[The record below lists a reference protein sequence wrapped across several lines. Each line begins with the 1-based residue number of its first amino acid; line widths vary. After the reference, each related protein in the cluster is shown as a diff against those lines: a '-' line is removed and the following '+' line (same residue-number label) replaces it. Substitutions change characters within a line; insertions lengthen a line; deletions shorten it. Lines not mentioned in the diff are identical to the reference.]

1 MGAPAGHAS
10 LFRSIALVT
19 PSPHP
24 AIERLHANS
33 GLRPLV
39 ASHRGASQE
48 HPENTLTAFRRAT
61 QLGVAIQE
69 FDVRE
74 LSCGELVCV
83 HDATWD
89 RTTDSC
95 QLLGPGALV
104 AQTDLQTARTL
115 NAAAAATASAT
126 HEPVPT
132 LKEALDAMLPTC
144 VPLIEHKAGTARR
157 YVEFLRAEQRTG
169 DVILQSFDWQFL
181 ADVRQLAKEIAIA
194 ALGPKDGVASPTS
207 GAIKKMQAF
216 GAQLVHWRATDLTR
230 ADVKRLHAQGLLV
243 CTYTTDNELGWFG
256 GQALGVDA
264 MCTNDPETMRTALNR
279 TIS

>member
-1 MGAPAGHAS
+1 
-10 LFRSIALVT
+10 LTT

-24 AIERLHANS
+24 AIKRLHANS

-39 ASHRGASQE
+39 AAHRGASLE
-48 HPENTLTAFRRAT
+48 HPENTLSAFRKAT

-104 AQTDLQTARTL
+104 AQTNLQTARTL
-115 NAAAAATASAT
+115 NAAAATANGAS

-157 YVEFLRAEQRTG
+157 YVEFLRQQQRTG

-194 ALGPKDGVASPTS
+194 ALGPNDRFASPTS
-207 GAIKKMQAF
+207 QAIEKVQEF
-216 GAQLVHWRATDLTR
+216 STQLIHWRATDLTR
-230 ADVKRLHAQGLLV
+230 ADVERVHAQGLLV
-243 CTYTTDNELGWFG
+243 CTYTTDNELGWLG
-256 GQALGVDA
+256 GRALGVDA
-264 MCTNDPETMRTALNR
+264 MCTNDPGSMRAALDR
-279 TIS
+279 TGP